1 VFKKILSS
9 INIKDKYNDISFLI
23 LLSII
28 ILLIFWFPIDFENK
42 KNDDSI
48 RVKGIITEVDNTN
61 VQQFEIVK
69 TGSQAIKAKI
79 LKGKFKGENIKAVN
93 SLLGRL
99 EFDKIFVKGEK
110 VLIVLNL
117 NKEHNKIIAAN
128 VIDHYRINI
137 EIILLLI
144 FILFILI
151 FAGWTGFKAVF
162 SFLFTA
168 IIIWKILLPLFLQG
182 YNPIFISLLILSFI
196 TSVIIFLIG
205 GFTKKG
211 LVAFLGAITGV
222 ALTCLFSLIFG
233 KLFHINGAIKPFTE
247 TLLYSGF
254 AHLDITQIF
263 LSGIF
268 IASSGAVMDIAM
280 DIAASQNEVI
290 FKKPNI
296 SRKNLILS
304 GFSVGK
310 AVVGTMTTTLLLAYS
325 GGFTALLM
333 VFIAQGTPIMNI
345 FNINYVAGE
354 ILHILIGS
362 FGLVLVA
369 PLTAIFGGFI
379 FIKHNN
385 TSNKIEVF

>member
-1 VFKKILSS
+1 MFKKILGS

-28 ILLIFWFPIDFENK
+28 ILLIFLFPIDFENK

-69 TGSQAIKAKI
+69 TGSQTIKAKI
-79 LKGKFKGENIKAVN
+79 LKGKFKGENITAVN
-93 SLLGRL
+93 NLLGRL

-168 IIIWKILLPLFLQG
+168 IIIWKILLPLFLKG

-290 FKKPNI
+290 FKKPDI

-333 VFIAQGTPIMNI
+333 VFIAQGTPMINI